1 VHSISNKSPATVL
14 ATFSLRCS
22 VKEGEEM
29 KHRERKKGDGNG
41 GGGRRPS
48 RPSAAELPVSLS
60 LMRLVPALHR
70 SSCSAMLFAAFLT
83 QPCSQLLLFLAVAAF
98 GTGLASGSWLRKIKK
113 HYQPLPS
120 PIAAPPS
127 AVAGWTWTPPPPPA
141 SRSHLR
147 HQFRN
152 GRPGWGLELEERTPQ
167 KTTRRGVFLPDTPR
181 FR

>member
-1 VHSISNKSPATVL
+1 VL

-22 VKEGEEM
+22 VNEGEEV
-29 KHRERKKGDGNG
+29 KHRERKKGEGNG

-48 RPSAAELPVSLS
+48 RPSAAELPVYLS

-70 SSCSAMLFAAFLT
+70 SSCSASVVFLT
-83 QPCSQLLLFLAVAAF
+83 QPCPQLLLFLVVVAF
-98 GTGLASGSWLRKIKK
+98 GIGLAGGSWLRKIKK
-113 HYQPLPS
+113 HYQPPPS

-127 AVAGWTWTPPPPPA
+127 ATLRLDGYGFRSPSA

-152 GRPGWGLELEERTPQ
+152 GRPGWGLELEESTPQ
-167 KTTRRGVFLPDTPR
+167 KTTR
-181 FR
+181 